1 MNQLLVELDGIES
14 IQGVILLA
22 STNRSDVLDKA
33 LLRSGRFDRHI
44 TIELPTLEERK
55 EMFGLYLK
63 SLKTSEDPDAY
74 IDRLAQLSPGMSGLA
89 SIWTIP
95 LCYQGCRLIFL
106 CFRVYVGAD
115 IKNICNEAALYAA
128 RHSKKSIDHT
138 DFDYAMER
146 VIAGTHMSCI

>member
-55 EMFGLYLK
+55 EMFALYLK

-74 IDRLAQLSPGMSGLA
+74 IDRLAQLSPGMSGL
-89 SIWTIP
+89 
-95 LCYQGCRLIFL
+95 Y
-106 CFRVYVGAD
+106 CFGRFHCVMRDVV
-115 IKNICNEAALYAA
+115 L
-128 RHSKKSIDHT
+128 
-138 DFDYAMER
+138 F
-146 VIAGTHMSCI
+146 SCVFVCM

>member
-89 SIWTIP
+89 SIWAIP
-95 LCYQGCRLIFL
+95 LYYQGCRLIS
-106 CFRVYVGAD
+106 YV
-115 IKNICNEAALYAA
+115 
-128 RHSKKSIDHT
+128 
-138 DFDYAMER
+138 F
-146 VIAGTHMSCI
+146 V